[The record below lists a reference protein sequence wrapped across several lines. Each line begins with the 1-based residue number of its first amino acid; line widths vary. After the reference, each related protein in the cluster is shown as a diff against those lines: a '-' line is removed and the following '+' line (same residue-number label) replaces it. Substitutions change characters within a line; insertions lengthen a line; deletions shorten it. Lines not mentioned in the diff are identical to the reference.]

1 MRKLLALFGAV
12 GLVSMSAAT
21 VVSCNDVAD
30 FGYYA
35 DSIQNNLMTETYIE
49 VTDGSAAGTSFDM
62 TNYFNEA
69 GRFFY
74 NGDNPLDKD
83 GKPLEVLE
91 IAYDQFIGALQSA
104 ISSIV
109 SGSVNETDY
118 TFWIKSAEAKDTT
131 VDAAT
136 LNYKTD
142 IDVNHKDNLKV
153 QDAAL
158 DIHIEATKDSALW
171 SGSSDIYIFTSR
183 TGGEQ

>member
-49 VTDGSAAGTSFDM
+49 VTDGSTAGTSFDM
-62 TNYFNEA
+62 TSYFNEA

-83 GKPLEVLE
+83 GKPLDVPE
-91 IAYDQFIGALQSA
+91 ITYDQFIGALQLA

-118 TFWIKSAEAKDTT
+118 TF
-131 VDAAT
+131 
-136 LNYKTD
+136 
-142 IDVNHKDNLKV
+142 
-153 QDAAL
+153 
-158 DIHIEATKDSALW
+158 
-171 SGSSDIYIFTSR
+171 
-183 TGGEQ
+183 